1 MLIVKMNINLEE
13 FKLDYNNYMLAE
25 EMMIKYGINR
35 YYFKKLKKILNLNR
49 GAFGKLDY
57 VLKINAVEPI
67 KPNDEPIK
75 PNDEP
80 KIPNTKTKPKMT
92 NTKPKMTNTMPSQ
105 VGQSI
110 GTKPKM
116 TKSTIN
122 IKTINTDED
131 INITEVKKCDTTYNN
146 DKSELIKMFNKTDE
160 TLKKSKQ
167 VLNKKK

>member
-67 KPNDEPIK
+67 KPNEELIK
-75 PNDEP
+75 PKTKPNIPNTKP
-80 KIPNTKTKPKMT
+80 KIPN
-92 NTKPKMTNTMPSQ
+92 
-105 VGQSI
+105 
-110 GTKPKM
+110 TKPKM

-146 DKSELIKMFNKTDE
+146 DKSELIKLFNKTDE

>member
-1 MLIVKMNINLEE
+1 MNINLEE

-67 KPNDEPIK
+67 KPNEELIK
-75 PNDEP
+75 PKTKPNILNTKP
-80 KIPNTKTKPKMT
+80 KIPN
-92 NTKPKMTNTMPSQ
+92 
-105 VGQSI
+105 
-110 GTKPKM
+110 TKPKM

>member
-92 NTKPKMTNTMPSQ
+92 NTKPKMT
-105 VGQSI
+105 
-110 GTKPKM
+110 
-116 TKSTIN
+116 KSTIN

-146 DKSELIKMFNKTDE
+146 DKSELIKLFNKTDE

>member
-1 MLIVKMNINLEE
+1 MNINLEE
-13 FKLDYNNYMLAE
+13 FKLDYINYMLAE

-57 VLKINAVEPI
+57 VLKINAVEVI
-67 KPNDEPIK
+67 KPNEELIK
-75 PNDEP
+75 PKTKPNIPNTKPNIPNTKPNIPNIKP
-80 KIPNTKTKPKMT
+80 KIPN
-92 NTKPKMTNTMPSQ
+92 
-105 VGQSI
+105 
-110 GTKPKM
+110 TKPKM

-122 IKTINTDED
+122 IKSINTDED

-146 DKSELIKMFNKTDE
+146 DKSELIKLFNKTDE

>member
-1 MLIVKMNINLEE
+1 MNINLEE

-92 NTKPKMTNTMPSQ
+92 NTKPKMTNT
-105 VGQSI
+105 
-110 GTKPKM
+110 KPKIPK
-116 TKSTIN
+116 TTIN
-122 IKTINTDED
+122 IKTINTDDEV
-131 INITEVKKCDTTYNN
+131 NITEIKKCDTTYNN
-146 DKSELIKMFNKTDE
+146 DKSELIKMLNKTDE